1 MRLHVFGIGLCLMIV
16 NVLHIVSSTLKSIDS
31 DKEEF
36 RRNQK
41 ELTWMV
47 MLSTFTIA
55 LSMVSVGVIDDTLLF
70 HTKEGIMLSTLSM
83 VMVLYQSA
91 VGVGK
96 RGTNAKTA
104 TLPWLYTLSWTLL
117 SVTPFI
123 VPNSSTDYGHTIGAT
138 ILNVIFFIMAI
149 AANGNAD
156 Q

>member
-1 MRLHVFGIGLCLMIV
+1 MI
-16 NVLHIVSSTLKSIDS
+16 
-31 DKEEF
+31 
-36 RRNQK
+36 
-41 ELTWMV
+41 
-47 MLSTFTIA
+47 
-55 LSMVSVGVIDDTLLF
+55 
-70 HTKEGIMLSTLSM
+70 
-83 VMVLYQSA
+83 MVLYQSA

-96 RGTNAKTA
+96 RGTNVKTA

-138 ILNVIFFIMAI
+138 ILNMIFFVMAI